1 MVMMDAFMA
10 GDGSIEFPTSA
21 PHAGLSKSSA
31 TSSAVSKPSLSRR
44 QDRSSPR
51 DKRK

>member
-1 MVMMDAFMA
+1 MVMMDAFLA
-10 GDGSIEFPTSA
+10 GEGSIEFPTSA
-21 PHAGLSKSSA
+21 PPVGLSKSPA
-31 TSSAVSKPSLSRR
+31 TSSAVSMPSLSRR